1 MSAQLYPWPPRVV
14 YSRSGLPVC
23 TKCFNRDVLT
33 ESCTKKNQPRL
44 TPQTRPFQIKRRLQR
59 NADGTSAL
67 FKSPMNSCHRCVD
80 CGHQSSKKKCHIY
93 RHSFIDCLN
102 VWQWF
107 FMKQWNMTWISSCG
121 MTEVALAKL
130 PLCWCSTDSTG
141 IFHETL
147 PCFFL
152 GAGCS
157 ASAKPLTSWSGVHC
171 NMSESMHMRF
181 LLTLDLFST
190 GNSHG
195 AISIKPYK
203 TLAQFCQFGVQHQ
216 GVLLHYH
223 MIHMTCCKLKPGH
236 LQSGSTQSIGSNS
249 TCKVP
254 RQSKFTIKHT
264 CPRQPRCCLAGPS
277 SLWTL
282 SLHALFHWLVS
293 SPEGW
298 QFYAWVLHPCLR
310 KPR

>member
-1 MSAQLYPWPPRVV
+1 MASTGSVFTERSASLHQVFQ
-14 YSRSGLPVC
+14 SRR
-23 TKCFNRDVLT
+23 FNRKLHQKKSAEVNTADSPISNQEAVATQCWWDVCLVQVAN
-33 ESCTKKNQPRL
+33 EFLSPLCGL
-44 TPQTRPFQIKRRLQR
+44 W
-59 NADGTSAL
+59 TSK
-67 FKSPMNSCHRCVD
+67 F
-80 CGHQSSKKKCHIY
+80 KKKMSYSPSFIY
-93 RHSFIDCLN
+93 RLLKC
-102 VWQWF
+102 
-107 FMKQWNMTWISSCG
+107 
-121 MTEVALAKL
+121 VAM
-130 PLCWCSTDSTG
+130 
-141 IFHETL
+141 IFHEAMKHDMNKFMWDDRSGPGKTTIMLMFYWFYWYLPWNLTL
-147 PCFFL
+147 FFL

>member
-1 MSAQLYPWPPRVV
+1 MASTGSVFTERSASLHQVFQ
-14 YSRSGLPVC
+14 SRR
-23 TKCFNRDVLT
+23 FNRKLHQKKSAEVNTADSPISNQEAVATQCWWDVCLVQVAN
-33 ESCTKKNQPRL
+33 EFLSPLCGL
-44 TPQTRPFQIKRRLQR
+44 W
-59 NADGTSAL
+59 TSK
-67 FKSPMNSCHRCVD
+67 F
-80 CGHQSSKKKCHIY
+80 KKKCHIY

-249 TCKVP
+249 TWKLP